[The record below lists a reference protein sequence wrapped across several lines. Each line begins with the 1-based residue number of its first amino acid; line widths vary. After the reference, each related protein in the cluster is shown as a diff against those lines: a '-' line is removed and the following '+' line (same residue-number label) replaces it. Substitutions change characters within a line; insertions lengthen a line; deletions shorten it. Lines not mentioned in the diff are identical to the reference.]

1 MKKIETVQQFKR
13 FLDSNRDKLL
23 ERAIKVEEL
32 PPDDEWIQDIPG
44 MKYINRRKSAMEKYN
59 IGDVWWIIFH
69 MKTRT
74 RKKEDRQL

>member
-32 PPDDEWIQDIPG
+32 PPDDSWDEIYKQEEVRNG
-44 MKYINRRKSAMEKYN
+44 K
-59 IGDVWWIIFH
+59 V
-69 MKTRT
+69 
-74 RKKEDRQL
+74 